1 MTGSYPNCKLSRLEP
16 EGNEEVDG
24 GWSPFKTTAGPVSAS
39 SSSGAAPMAGEM
51 SSFYLSAVPTEEEK
65 LSGIKGKWT
74 RKGVWAFRFDIKV

>member
-1 MTGSYPNCKLSRLEP
+1 
-16 EGNEEVDG
+16 
-24 GWSPFKTTAGPVSAS
+24 
-39 SSSGAAPMAGEM
+39 MAGEM